1 MMDVRTYTVYG
12 CTILKYVIGELK
24 AGSRYVSGKQKIGS
38 REIEIACR
46 QSECRQTAQADGR

>member
-1 MMDVRTYTVYG
+1 MDVRTYTVYG